1 MKSVVFLCDGMA
13 DWPVEALGGKTPLD
27 VSSHP
32 NMDAIAR
39 KGLFGL
45 ARTVPQGM
53 KPGSDN
59 ANLSV
64 FGYDPLVY
72 YTGRSPLEAVNMGI
86 ELHADDVAYRCNTVT
101 LSGSDSIEDCVM
113 ADYSAGEITSEES
126 RQLIEAM
133 DKHFRN
139 DKVELYPGVSYR
151 HCLVLRNAD
160 TGAELT
166 PPHDISH
173 KPVKE
178 HLPQGE
184 NSKLLLDMMQ
194 YSYSVLKDHPV
205 NQKRMAEGKNPANC
219 LWFWG
224 EGRKPAL
231 TSFHEKFGVKKGG
244 VISAVD
250 LIRGIGLCA
259 GLEVLPVDGV
269 ITGTYET
276 DFDAKARACIKALKD
291 GHEFVYIHMEGPDE
305 CGHHG
310 QIPEKVQCIQD
321 IDTKVIGPVME
332 YLENCGED
340 YSVLVMPDHPT
351 PLNLLTHVSDPVPFA
366 LYSSKYPV
374 DNGQVV
380 YNEQQARDS
389 GVFVDRACE
398 LMEKLLK

>member
-13 DWPVEALGGKTPLD
+13 DYPVEALGGKTPLD

-32 NMDAIAR
+32 NMDKIAQG
-39 KGLFGL
+39 GLFGL
-45 ARTVPQGM
+45 AQTVPHGM

-86 ELHADDVAYRCNTVT
+86 TLNAGDVAYRCNTVT
-101 LSGSDSIEDCVM
+101 LSGSDNIEDCIM
-113 ADYSAGEITSEES
+113 TDYSAGEISSEES

-133 DKHFRN
+133 DKVFRTE
-139 DKVELYPGVSYR
+139 KVELHPGISYR
-151 HCLVLRNAD
+151 HCLVLRDAQ

-166 PPHDISH
+166 PPHDISR
-173 KPVKE
+173 KPVKG

-184 NSKLLLDMMQ
+184 NGKLLLDMMK

-205 NQKRMAEGKNPANC
+205 NQKRVAEGKNPANC

-231 TSFHEKFGVKKGG
+231 TPFAEKFGVHKGG

-269 ITGTYET
+269 ITGTFET
-276 DFDAKARACIKALKD
+276 DFDAKARAAIKALKE

-332 YLENCGED
+332 YLESCGED
-340 YSVLVMPDHPT
+340 YAVLVMPDHPT
-351 PLNLLTHVSDPVPFA
+351 PLRIRTHSIDPVPFFI
-366 LYSSKYPV
+366 YSSAEELEGVESFDEESAATTGLYV
-374 DNGQVV
+374 
-380 YNEQQARDS
+380 RD
-389 GVFVDRACE
+389 GYTLMDR
-398 LMEKLLK
+398 LVK